1 MATSLISSLTDIP
14 IRKDVAMTGEITLR
28 GKVLAVGGLKE
39 KILAAYQSGITTIII
54 PKDNFKNLEDLPND
68 IKKRLKFI
76 MVNNIDEVLKNALT
90 RSPF

>member
-1 MATSLISSLTDIP
+1 M
-14 IRKDVAMTGEITLR
+14 
-28 GKVLAVGGLKE
+28 
-39 KILAAYQSGITTIII
+39 

-76 MVNNIDEVLKNALT
+76 MVNNLDEVLENALT

>member
-1 MATSLISSLTDIP
+1 I
-14 IRKDVAMTGEITLR
+14 K
-28 GKVLAVGGLKE
+28 
-39 KILAAYQSGITTIII
+39 TIII

-76 MVNNIDEVLKNALT
+76 MVNNIDEVLENALT